1 MISTPA
7 FQPGAEAFW
16 VIGPEGFTKAE
27 IKMFRY
33 SPEDKP
39 HKRYAAESDS
49 ILLIERAHKIEFIVG
64 RFASEDTLK
73 NVMSYAMKQKKFLDL
88 RQCETLD
95 LLRAADRT
103 ATLCNEFIKN
113 TEVQLTDLDIEN
125 L

>member
-27 IKMFRY
+27 IKMLQF
-33 SPEDKP
+33 SPTDKP
-39 HKRYAAESDS
+39 HKRYVAESDS
-49 ILLIERAHKIEFIVG
+49 VLLIERSHKIEFIVG
-64 RFASEDTLK
+64 RLVSEDVLK
-73 NVMSYAMKQKKFLDL
+73 NVLGYAMKQKKFLDL

-103 ATLCNEFIKN
+103 AVLCNN
-113 TEVQLTDLDIEN
+113 
-125 L
+125 